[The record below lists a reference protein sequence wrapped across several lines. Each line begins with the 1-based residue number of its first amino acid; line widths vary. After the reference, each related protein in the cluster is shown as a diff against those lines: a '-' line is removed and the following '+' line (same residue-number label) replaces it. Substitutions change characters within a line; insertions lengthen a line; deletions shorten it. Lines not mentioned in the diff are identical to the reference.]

1 MRREGCERSAMKV
14 SICIP
19 TFNSAAYIGEC
30 IESAL
35 AQKSVDFE
43 VIVFDNASQDDTWNI
58 VQSFSDS
65 RLRAFRSDQNHGMA
79 VNFNRALREANGE
92 YIKLLCS
99 DDLLEPSAV
108 ELQTKFL
115 DEHPEIAMVT
125 CATRLVDSD
134 EHVFATIQRFFRP
147 VVFGA
152 LDLRIFSLI
161 YGNIIGEPSA
171 VLFRREAWVTAGS
184 FRDGLVTLIDLDM
197 WLRLSRQGGVG
208 YLPLPLC
215 RIRRHAHSMTNQFR
229 RAGRVQ
235 EAVLHMTEALLS
247 ELHATPLVRRI
258 CFGKVAGSH
267 LQHALYGF
275 RHRHVRWPAS
285 ALAIAL
291 RVDPFFLGLFLYLAF
306 FRSGLMGLRLGAAG
320 KLSVCASST
329 LNRVSTI
336 Q

>member
-1 MRREGCERSAMKV
+1 MKV

-19 TFNSAAYIGEC
+19 TFNSAAYIGDC

-35 AQKSVDFE
+35 AQKGVDFE
-43 VIVFDNASQDDTWNI
+43 VIVFDNASQDDTWKI

-65 RLRAFRSDQNHGMA
+65 RVRAYRSDQNHGMA
-79 VNFNRALREANGE
+79 INFNRALREAKGE

-115 DEHPEIAMVT
+115 DDHPEITMVT
-125 CATRLVDSD
+125 CATRLVDSE

-147 VVFGA
+147 VIFGA

-161 YGNIIGEPSA
+161 YGNIVGEPSA
-171 VLFRREAWVTAGS
+171 VLFRREAWISAGS

-229 RAGRVQ
+229 GAGRVQ
-235 EAVLHMTEALLS
+235 EAVLHMTETLLS

-275 RHRHVRWPAS
+275 RHGHVRWPAS

-291 RVDPFFLGLFLYLAF
+291 RMDPFFVGLILYLAF
-306 FRSGLMGLRLGAAG
+306 FRSGLMGLRLGSAG
-320 KLSVCASST
+320 RLSVCTSSA